1 MTRLHTDKLRRRAA
15 FVLASSQSV
24 LRDSLKV
31 RISKDRGIDMA
42 KRIQNSY
49 LASKVMPADRAAAEI
64 LPGMT
69 VGMSGFTGSG
79 YPKAVPLALTVHIE
93 DAHARGEKFALRI
106 LTGASTAPELDGAL
120 AKVGGIDFRLP
131 YQSDPELRAR
141 INRGEI
147 EYMDIHLG
155 QVAQYTWFGF
165 LGKIDVAVV
174 EVSGILPDGRLIPS
188 TSVGNNKTWLDLAD
202 KVIIEVNSA
211 QPAGLNGMH
220 DIYYGTA
227 LPPDRQPIPLIR
239 PGDRI
244 GEPYLRVDPSKV
256 IAVVETHGPDRL
268 GRFAQPDDSSI
279 RIANHLVEFFRHEI
293 AKGRLGQQ
301 LLPLQSGVGNI
312 ANAVLSGL
320 RDGGFEGLTAFT
332 EVIQDG
338 MLDLI
343 RTDTIRTASAT
354 ALSLSPEGVDEFS
367 RNIDHYRSRVVLR
380 PQEISNHAELVRRLG
395 CIAINGMVEAD
406 IYGNVNST
414 HVAGTSIINGIGGSG
429 DFARN
434 GFLACFVTPSTAKSG
449 AISCIVPMVSHVDH
463 TEHDVTVIVTEQGL
477 ADLRGLSPK
486 QRARVVIDNCAHP
499 DYRPLLQDYFERA
512 CRDSVGKHTPHLL
525 GEALSW
531 HQRFTEIGHMKP

>member
-1 MTRLHTDKLRRRAA
+1 MENRIRHPHFAA
-15 FVLASSQSV
+15 
-24 LRDSLKV
+24 
-31 RISKDRGIDMA
+31 
-42 KRIQNSY
+42 
-49 LASKVMPADRAAAEI
+49 KVMSAEQAAMQI
-64 LPGMT
+64 QPGMT

-79 YPKAVPLALTVHIE
+79 YPKAVPLALAAQIE
-93 DAHARGEKFALRI
+93 AAHAHGEKFALRI

-120 AKVGGIDFRLP
+120 AKAGGIDFRLP

-165 LGKIDVAVV
+165 LGKIDVAVI

-211 QPAGLNGMH
+211 QPAELDGMH

-227 LPPDRQPIPLIR
+227 LPPDRKPIPLLK

-244 GEPYLRVDPSKV
+244 GEAYLHVDPSKV
-256 IAVVETHGPDRL
+256 IAVVETHGADRL
-268 GRFAQPDDSSI
+268 GRFAPPDESSV
-279 RIANHLVEFFRHEI
+279 RIAGHLVEFFRHEI
-293 AKGRLGQQ
+293 VKGRLGKH

-320 RDGGFEGLTAFT
+320 RDGGFEELTAFT

-343 RTDTIRTASAT
+343 KTDTIRMASAT
-354 ALSLSPEGVDEFS
+354 ALSLSPEGVEEFG
-367 RNIDHYRSRVVLR
+367 RNIHHYRQRIVLR
-380 PQEISNHAELVRRLG
+380 PQEISNHAELIRRLG

-434 GFLACFVTPSTAKSG
+434 GFLSCFVTPSTAKNG
-449 AISCIVPMVSHVDH
+449 AISCLVPMVSHVDH
-463 TEHDVTVIVTEQGL
+463 TEHDVAIIVTEQGL

-486 QRARVVIDNCAHP
+486 QRARVVIDNCTHP

-512 CRDSVGKHTPHLL
+512 CRDSRGKHTPHLL
-525 GEALSW
+525 GEALAW
-531 HQRFTEIGHMKP
+531 HERFLETGSMKP

>member
-1 MTRLHTDKLRRRAA
+1 ME
-15 FVLASSQSV
+15 S
-24 LRDSLKV
+24 
-31 RISKDRGIDMA
+31 
-42 KRIQNSY
+42 RIQN
-49 LASKVMPADRAAAEI
+49 ASFAAKRMPAGAAAALI
-64 LPGMT
+64 QPGMT

-79 YPKAVPLALTVHIE
+79 YPKAVPLELARLIE
-93 DAHARGEKFALRI
+93 GAHARGERFAIRV

-131 YQSDPELRAR
+131 YQSDPELRVR

-155 QVAQYTWFGF
+155 QVAQYAWFGF
-165 LGKIDVAVV
+165 LGPIDLAVIEVAGV
-174 EVSGILPDGRLIPS
+174 LPDGRLIPS
-188 TSVGNNKTWLDLAD
+188 TSVGNNKTWLDLASR
-202 KVIIEVNSA
+202 VIVEVNSN
-211 QPAGLNGMH
+211 QPAGLDGMH

-227 LPPDRQPIPLIR
+227 LPPERKPIPLVA

-244 GEPYLRVDPSKV
+244 GEPYLRVDPAKV
-256 IAVVETHGPDRL
+256 VAVVETHAPDRL
-268 GRFAQPDDSSI
+268 GRFAEPDEISA
-279 RIANHLVEFFRHEI
+279 RIAGHLVEFFRHEI
-293 AKGRLGQQ
+293 SVGRLRPE

-312 ANAVLSGL
+312 ANAVLGGL
-320 RDGGFEGLTAFT
+320 RDGGFENLSAFT

-343 RTDTIRTASAT
+343 RTDTMRVASAT
-354 ALSLSPEGVDEFS
+354 ALSLSPEGVDEFQ
-367 RNIDHYRSRVVLR
+367 RNIAHYRSRIVLR

-434 GFLACFVTPSTAKSG
+434 GFLSCFVTPSIAKNG
-449 AISCIVPMVSHVDH
+449 AISCIVPMASHVDH

-486 QRARVVIDNCAHP
+486 QRARAIIAQCAHP
-499 DYRPLLQDYFERA
+499 DYRPLLEDYFERA
-512 CRDSVGKHTPHLL
+512 CRESVGKHTPHLL
-525 GEALSW
+525 DEALSW
-531 HQRFTEIGHMKP
+531 HWRFVESGRMR

>member
-1 MTRLHTDKLRRRAA
+1 MEN
-15 FVLASSQSV
+15 
-24 LRDSLKV
+24 
-31 RISKDRGIDMA
+31 RIH
-42 KRIQNSY
+42 NSG
-49 LASKVMPADRAAAEI
+49 LQSKVTTAEQAAAQI
-64 LPGMT
+64 QPGMT

-79 YPKAVPLALTVHIE
+79 YPKAVPLALAAQIE
-93 DAHARGEKFALRI
+93 RAHARGEKFALRL

-165 LGKIDVAVV
+165 LGKLDLAVV
-174 EVSGILPDGRLIPS
+174 EVAGILPDGRLIPS
-188 TSVGNNKTWLDLAD
+188 TSVGNNKTWLELAD

-211 QPAGLNGMH
+211 QPAGLDGMH

-227 LPPDRQPIPLIR
+227 LPPDRKPIPLVR

-244 GEPYLRVDPSKV
+244 GDPYLHVDPAKV
-256 IAVVETHGPDRL
+256 IAVVETHAPDRL
-268 GRFAQPDDSSI
+268 SRFAEPDEISI
-279 RIANHLVEFFRHEI
+279 RIANHLIEFFRHEI
-293 AKGRLGQQ
+293 AMGRLGKN
-301 LLPLQSGVGNI
+301 LLPVQSGVGNI

-332 EVIQDG
+332 EVIQDA

-343 RTDTIRTASAT
+343 KTDTIGIASAT
-354 ALSLSPEGVDEFS
+354 ALSLSPEGVEEFG
-367 RNIDHYRSRVVLR
+367 RNIEHYRSRIVLR
-380 PQEISNHAELVRRLG
+380 PQEISNHPELIRRLG
-395 CIAINGMVEAD
+395 CIAVNGMVEAD

-434 GFLACFVTPSTAKSG
+434 GFLSCFVTPSTAKNG

-463 TEHDVTVIVTEQGL
+463 TEHDVAVVVTEQGL

-486 QRARVVIDNCAHP
+486 QRARVVINNCAHP
-499 DYRPLLQDYFERA
+499 DYRPLLQDYFDRA
-512 CRDSVGKHTPHLL
+512 LRDSPGKHTPHLL
-525 GEALSW
+525 REALSW
-531 HQRFTEIGHMKP
+531 HERFIEAGSMKA